1 MEETTVVTPQ
11 DTKKLWSVITA
22 SSVGTLI
29 EWYDFYIFGSLAVI
43 FSQQFFPQ
51 GNPTVAFLNTLAIF
65 GAGFV
70 VRPFGAIFFGR
81 IGDLIGR
88 KYTFLVT
95 LILMGGSTFAIGLI
109 PGYATLGLAAPI
121 IVLILRLLQGL
132 ALGGEYGGAA
142 TYVAEHAPAARRGY
156 YTSYIQTTAT
166 LGLFVSIG
174 VILTVRYMVGV
185 EEFNDW
191 GWRIPFLLSA
201 LLVGVSIYIRLKMA
215 ESPLFAKIKSE
226 GKLSKNPLKES
237 FANKANLK
245 LVLLALFGATAG
257 QGVVWYT
264 GQFYAMT
271 FIERT
276 LQVNS
281 IQTWNI
287 IAIALLLGTPLFIY
301 FGWLSDRIGRKMIM
315 MTGMLLA
322 AVLYIPI
329 YKQMYALADV
339 SQAAPAGKER
349 VTKSTTFDQ
358 EGKPVNSIRTERS
371 FADGNSIVETVIDT
385 PAGSATQPR
394 AAAKIEK
401 TLSQQNFWLMVLLVF
416 VQVIFVAMVYG
427 PIAAFLVELF
437 PTRIRYTSM
446 SLPYHV
452 GNGIFGGLTPY
463 IATSLY
469 VASQTESN
477 PQGNP
482 FAGLYYPIVV
492 AAICFVI
499 GMIFLPNKRKADVMG

>member
-1 MEETTVVTPQ
+1 M
-11 DTKKLWSVITA
+11 
-22 SSVGTLI
+22 
-29 EWYDFYIFGSLAVI
+29 F
-43 FSQQFFPQ
+43 
-51 GNPTVAFLNTLAIF
+51 
-65 GAGFV
+65 
-70 VRPFGAIFFGR
+70 
-81 IGDLIGR
+81 
-88 KYTFLVT
+88 
-95 LILMGGSTFAIGLI
+95 
-109 PGYATLGLAAPI
+109 
-121 IVLILRLLQGL
+121 
-132 ALGGEYGGAA
+132 
-142 TYVAEHAPAARRGY
+142 
-156 YTSYIQTTAT
+156 
-166 LGLFVSIG
+166 
-174 VILTVRYMVGV
+174 
-185 EEFNDW
+185 
-191 GWRIPFLLSA
+191 
-201 LLVGVSIYIRLKMA
+201 
-215 ESPLFAKIKSE
+215 FAK
-226 GKLSKNPLKES
+226 
-237 FANKANLK
+237 KANLK

-349 VTKSTTFDQ
+349 VTNSTTFDQ
-358 EGKPVNSIRTERS
+358 EGRPVNSTRTERS
-371 FADGNSIVETVIDT
+371 FANGNSIAETVIDT

-394 AAAKIEK
+394 PAAKVEK
-401 TLSQQNFWLMVLLVF
+401 TLSQQNFWLMVMLVF
-416 VQVIFVAMVYG
+416 IQVIFVAMVYG

-469 VASQTESN
+469 VASQTETN
-477 PQGNP
+477 PVGNP